1 MRRSVRCA
9 QKGDPST
16 SLRMTERNGV
26 RVMLPELNRIRKTS
40 NYISVFKGLNRT
52 DNTGFSRISNNNSS
66 MSAEFADMS
75 NLCVDDFPRLLTR
88 KERSFREGLTVKSNL
103 IAADRKLIFIT
114 EESEESGGTVT
125 VTGKLR
131 VGDEEYTITTG
142 YDSSAEHR
150 ITQYGNNVII
160 QPENVYFNLSSHE
173 FENIEFS
180 LTSEAE
186 DLSTTELNVAKFNTG
201 SYVRRVLHFRD
212 FSIEKVELDENGKP
226 RKVNYIYEKA
236 SGLEDPFKQG
246 NPSDTDTSDA
256 TYVDKWQEDYFAHW
270 NTIKI
275 GETVEAQGESPSG
288 VYRCIDIKAGKT
300 FIIDGQTL
308 NTKANLRTFV
318 KIESPYVMISRTPAT
333 VTDPPADLFAGLKK
347 GDWVKISEMTDSVK
361 KPLIIDDTQG
371 SEKYWADVDGVMS
384 GNINY
389 PAGFWGNYL
398 EVLNGNTFK
407 VYYADENC
415 IVIKANIDK
424 SVPYNGNMI
433 IERVM
438 PDIDSGKMLEVGN
451 RLWACS
457 SQNNEIYSSKQ
468 GDIKNWQAYGD
479 GIATDSY
486 AATVGCEGDFTGIAR
501 QNDSVIFFKENW
513 ILKLY
518 GTKPSNYAI
527 ASYNVPGVE
536 RGSEKSIVWIN
547 GVLYY
552 LSHLGVCQYSPGG
565 QPVVISQKAF
575 GYEKYKNAVA
585 GRHRDKYYIS
595 AQNKSGSYELFVFD
609 TATGLWHKEDNTQM
623 VDTVT
628 YNNVLYYTDSEG
640 KLVCAD
646 KDNNLLGDQA
656 TVEGGFEWSFE
667 TGNLYESDFGKKY
680 ISRIQ
685 LGIKSDTDMQAKVWA
700 QYENGGAWVLLREL
714 HYLRRRHS
722 LIPVQLRRA
731 DYLKLRVKGA
741 GMCQISGI
749 QIEYSGGSA
758 R

>member
-1 MRRSVRCA
+1 
-9 QKGDPST
+9 
-16 SLRMTERNGV
+16 
-26 RVMLPELNRIRKTS
+26 MLPELNRIRKTS

-88 KERSFREGLTVKSNL
+88 KERSFVEGLTVKSNL

-131 VGDEEYTITTG
+131 VGDEEYTIDV

-160 QPENVYFNLSSHE
+160 QPENVFFNLSSHE
-173 FENIEFS
+173 FEDIEFS
-180 LTSEAE
+180 LTSEGSSL
-186 DLSTTELNVAKFNTG
+186 DTTPPVSRAVSLNCGAYNELNYIKRPTQPDKQYFK
-201 SYVRRVLHFRD
+201 D
-212 FSIEKVELDENGKP
+212 FSIEKVELDDVGKP
-226 RKVNYIYEKA
+226 RIVNYIYEKA
-236 SGLEDPFKQG
+236 SGLEDYSKQTALP
-246 NPSDTDTSDA
+246 NPSSDEEI
-256 TYVDKWQEDYFAHW
+256 DDWQYEYKIHW
-270 NTIKI
+270 NTIRN

-288 VYRCIDIKAGKT
+288 VYRCVDIKAADDSGHVTVDGKVY
-300 FIIDGQTL
+300 IVD
-308 NTKANLRTFV
+308 KNLRTFV
-318 KIESPYVMISRTPAT
+318 KIENPYVKISRTPKP
-333 VTDPPADLFAGLKK
+333 DADLPDNLFAGLKK
-347 GDWVKISEMTDSVK
+347 GDWVKISGMTNSVVSNSDLSK
-361 KPLIIDDTQG
+361 VYLSSSGT
-371 SEKYWADVDGVMS
+371 VMTK
-384 GNINY
+384 NPTWTNTD
-389 PAGFWGNYL
+389 WGNYL
-398 EVLNGNTFK
+398 EVLNGNTFM

-424 SVPYNGNMI
+424 SVPYTGNMT

-457 SQNNEIYSSKQ
+457 SSNNEIYSSKQ

-536 RGSEKSIVWIN
+536 HGSEKSVVWVN

-609 TATGLWHKEDNTQM
+609 TATGLWHKEDNTRM

-656 TVEGGFEWSFE
+656 TTESGFEWSFE

-758 R
+758 RS

>member
-1 MRRSVRCA
+1 
-9 QKGDPST
+9 
-16 SLRMTERNGV
+16 
-26 RVMLPELNRIRKTS
+26 MLPEINRIRKTS

-114 EESEESGGTVT
+114 EESEESGGAVT

-150 ITQYGNNVII
+150 ITQYGNNIII
-160 QPENVYFNLSSHE
+160 QPENVFFNLSSHE

-180 LTSEAE
+180 LTSEGSSL
-186 DLSTTELNVAKFNTG
+186 DTTPPVSRAVSLNCGAYNT
-201 SYVRRVLHFRD
+201 SNYLKRPSHPETQYFKD
-212 FSIEKVELDENGKP
+212 FSIEKVELDDSGKP
-226 RKVNYIYEKA
+226 RTVNYIYEKA
-236 SGLEDPFKQG
+236 SGLEDYFKQT
-246 NPSDTDTSDA
+246 NPSVTNLDA
-256 TYVDKWQEDYFAHW
+256 DDADYKEPWQADYFSHW
-270 NTIKI
+270 NTIRED
-275 GETVEAQGESPSG
+275 ETVEAQGESPSG
-288 VYRCIDIKAGKT
+288 VYRCVHIIKGKN
-300 FIIDGQTL
+300 
-308 NTKANLRTFV
+308 NTINGIQYNTHANLRTFV
-318 KIESPYVMISRTPAT
+318 KIENPYVKISRTP
-333 VTDPPADLFAGLKK
+333 VTPSNLFTGLKK
-347 GDWVKISEMTDSVK
+347 GDWVKISGMTNSVVSNSDLSK
-361 KPLIIDDTQG
+361 VYL
-371 SEKYWADVDGVMS
+371 SSS
-384 GNINY
+384 GTVTILNPTWTNTD
-389 PAGFWGNYL
+389 WGNYL

-438 PDIDSGKMLEVGN
+438 PTIDSGKMLEVGN

-547 GVLYY
+547 GVLFY
-552 LSHLGVCQYSPGG
+552 LSHLGVCQYTPGG

-575 GYEKYKNAVA
+575 GYEKYRNAVA

-646 KDNNLLGDQA
+646 KDNNLLGNQA

>member
-1 MRRSVRCA
+1 
-9 QKGDPST
+9 
-16 SLRMTERNGV
+16 
-26 RVMLPELNRIRKTS
+26 MLPEINRIRKTS

-88 KERSFREGLTVKSNL
+88 KERSFVEGLTVKSNL

-125 VTGKLR
+125 ITGNLR

-180 LTSEAE
+180 LTSVGSSL
-186 DLSTTELNVAKFNTG
+186 DTTPSLDRVVKLNCGSFN
-201 SYVRRVLHFRD
+201 HFNYIQKANRPEGQLFKD
-212 FSIEKVELDENGKP
+212 FSIEKVELDDRGKP
-226 RKVNYIYEKA
+226 IKVNYIYEKA
-236 SGLEDPFKQG
+236 YGLENYAKQSAPTNIYEQEG
-246 NPSDTDTSDA
+246 IDQWQI
-256 TYVDKWQEDYFAHW
+256 TYKQNW
-270 NTIKI
+270 NNISI
-275 GETVEAQGESPSG
+275 GETIEAQGESPSG
-288 VYRCIDIKAGKT
+288 VYRCIDIMPADEIKT
-300 FIIDGQTL
+300 DGTGDITVDGITY
-308 NTKANLRTFV
+308 NVWKNLRKFL
-318 KIESPYVMISRTPAT
+318 KIETPYVKISRTPKP
-333 VTDPPADLFAGLKK
+333 DADLPDNLFAGLKK
-347 GDWVKISEMTDSVK
+347 GDWVKISGMTNSVVASEDLTK
-361 KPLIIDDTQG
+361 IYYEGVTDDPHWTNT
-371 SEKYWADVDGVMS
+371 D
-384 GNINY
+384 
-389 PAGFWGNYL
+389 WGNYL

-424 SVPYNGNMI
+424 SVPYNGDMT

-457 SQNNEIYSSKQ
+457 SSNNEIYSSKQ

-758 R
+758 RA

>member
-1 MRRSVRCA
+1 
-9 QKGDPST
+9 
-16 SLRMTERNGV
+16 
-26 RVMLPELNRIRKTS
+26 MLPEINRIRKTS

-131 VGDEEYTITTG
+131 VGDEKYTIDV

-160 QPENVYFNLSSHE
+160 QPENVFFNLSSHE
-173 FENIEFS
+173 FEDIEFS

-186 DLSTTELNVAKFNTG
+186 DLSTTELNVALFNNI
-201 SYVRRVLHFRD
+201 RCRNFRD
-212 FSIEKVELDENGKP
+212 FSIEKVDMNNGKP
-226 RKVNYIYEKA
+226 RTVNYIYEKA
-236 SGLEDPFKQG
+236 SGLESTEKQTHHYPNATDDEDTTDP
-246 NPSDTDTSDA
+246 
-256 TYVDKWQEDYFAHW
+256 WQDDYFFRW
-270 NTIKI
+270 NTIHI
-275 GETVEAQGESPSG
+275 GDTVEAQGENPSG
-288 VYRCIDIKAGKT
+288 VYRCYDIGNKNKSDSGLDTAVKV
-300 FIIDGQTL
+300 
-308 NTKANLRTFV
+308 RRFV
-318 KIESPYVMISRTPAT
+318 KVESPYVKISRTPT
-333 VTDPPADLFAGLKK
+333 TPSNLFAGLKK
-347 GDWVKISEMTDSVK
+347 GDWVKISGMTESVK
-361 KPLIIDDTQG
+361 KPLIISNAQDN
-371 SEKYWADVDGVMS
+371 EKYWANVDGVS
-384 GNINY
+384 EDRINY

-398 EVLNGNTFK
+398 EVLNDNTFM

-424 SVPYNGNMI
+424 SVPYTGDMT

-438 PDIDSGKMLEVGN
+438 PTIDSGKMLEVGN

-609 TATGLWHKEDNTQM
+609 TATGLWHKEDNTRM

-656 TVEGGFEWSFE
+656 TTESGFEWSFE

>member
-1 MRRSVRCA
+1 
-9 QKGDPST
+9 
-16 SLRMTERNGV
+16 
-26 RVMLPELNRIRKTS
+26 MLPELNRIRKTS

-88 KERSFREGLTVKSNL
+88 KERSFVEGLTVKSNL

-114 EESEESGGTVT
+114 EESEESGGAVT

-160 QPENVYFNLSSHE
+160 QPENVYYNLSSHE
-173 FENIEFS
+173 FEDIEFS

-186 DLSTTELNVAKFNTG
+186 DLSTTELNVALFNKIR
-201 SYVRRVLHFRD
+201 YRNFRD
-212 FSIEKVELDENGKP
+212 FSIEKVDMNNGKP
-226 RKVNYIYEKA
+226 RTVNYIYEKA
-236 SGLEDPFKQG
+236 SGLESTEKQTHHY
-246 NPSDTDTSDA
+246 PDA
-256 TYVDKWQEDYFAHW
+256 TDDEDTTDPWQEDYFLHW
-270 NTIKI
+270 NTIHI
-275 GETVEAQGESPSG
+275 GDTVEAQGESPSG
-288 VYRCIDIKAGKT
+288 VYRCYDIGNKNKS
-300 FIIDGQTL
+300 DS
-308 NTKANLRTFV
+308 NLDTSVKVRRFV
-318 KIESPYVMISRTPAT
+318 KVESPYVKISRTPT
-333 VTDPPADLFAGLKK
+333 TPSNLFTGLKK

-361 KPLIIDDTQG
+361 KPLIINDTQG
-371 SEKYWADVDGVMS
+371 SEKYWANVDGV
-384 GNINY
+384 GEDRINY

-398 EVLNGNTFK
+398 EVINGNTFM

-424 SVPYNGNMI
+424 SVPYTGDMT

-438 PDIDSGKMLEVGN
+438 PNIDSGKMLEVGN

-457 SQNNEIYSSKQ
+457 SANNEIYSSKQ
-468 GDIKNWQAYGD
+468 GDPTNWQAYGD

-575 GYEKYKNAVA
+575 GYEKYRNAVA

-595 AQNKSGSYELFVFD
+595 AQNQSGSYELFVFD
-609 TATGLWHKEDNTQM
+609 TATGLWHKEDNTRM

>member
-1 MRRSVRCA
+1 
-9 QKGDPST
+9 
-16 SLRMTERNGV
+16 
-26 RVMLPELNRIRKTS
+26 MLPEINRIRKTS

-114 EESEESGGTVT
+114 EESEESGGAVT
-125 VTGKLR
+125 VAGKLR
-131 VGDEEYTITTG
+131 VGDEKYTIDV

-150 ITQYGNNVII
+150 ITQHGNNVII
-160 QPENVYFNLSSHE
+160 QPENVYFNLSTHE
-173 FENIEFS
+173 FEDIEFR
-180 LTSEAE
+180 LTSEGT
-186 DLSTTELNVAKFNTG
+186 DLSDTELNVALLSNLKHRN
-201 SYVRRVLHFRD
+201 FRD
-212 FSIEKVELDENGKP
+212 FSIEKVDMDNGKP

-236 SGLEDPFKQG
+236 SGLESTEKQA
-246 NPSDTDTSDA
+246 NPTGDISEDDVTEP
-256 TYVDKWQEDYFAHW
+256 WQQDYYNYWGSIHV
-270 NTIKI
+270 

-288 VYRCIDIKAGKT
+288 VYRCYDTGDKKES
-300 FIIDGQTL
+300 DKGQPTR
-308 NTKANLRTFV
+308 NFVRRFV
-318 KIESPYVMISRTPAT
+318 KVESPYVKISRTPAT
-333 VTDPPADLFAGLKK
+333 PSNLFNGLKK
-347 GDWVKISEMTDSVK
+347 GDWVKISGMTESVK
-361 KPLIIDDTQG
+361 KPLQI
-371 SEKYWADVDGVMS
+371 KNNVYWANVDGETS
-384 GNINY
+384 EHTDY

-424 SVPYNGNMI
+424 SVPYTGDMT

-438 PDIDSGKMLEVGN
+438 PAIDSGKMLEVGN

-468 GDIKNWQAYGD
+468 GDITNWQAYGD

-513 ILKLY
+513 IIKLY

-547 GVLYY
+547 GALYY

-575 GYEKYKNAVA
+575 GYEKYNNGVA

-628 YNNVLYYTDSEG
+628 YNNVLYYTNSEG

-646 KDNNLLGDQA
+646 KDNNLLGNQA
-656 TVEGGFEWSFE
+656 TTESGFEWSFE

-749 QIEYSGGSA
+749 QIEYSGGSY
-758 R
+758 RL